1 MAVAGWLRNGRGR
14 SIREPRGAPRP
25 VSAFARPAYS
35 GSVRRPSPMAP
46 RRAVD
51 QPPPVL
57 RLDDLTLRFGGVTAL
72 SGLAMEVRNG
82 ELLALIGPNGAGK
95 TSVLNCVSGLYRA
108 QEGTVVLTDRDGVRH
123 ALHRLPPHRI
133 AALGVARTFQ
143 NIELFGHMTV
153 LENLMLGRHVH
164 MKGGVLGG
172 GLYLGGQRRA
182 EIEHRRRA
190 EEIID
195 FMNLEPLRGR
205 AVGSLAY
212 GNQRLVEMARALAL
226 DPAVL
231 LLDEPTAG
239 MNAEEKESMARF
251 ILDVHEERG
260 VTVVVIDHDIDVVM
274 DISDRVVVLDF
285 GRKIAEGTP
294 GEVRG
299 DPAVIDA
306 YLGRERRTG

>member
-1 MAVAGWLRNGRGR
+1 MLQIHDI
-14 SIREPRGAPRP
+14 S
-25 VSAFARPAYS
+25 
-35 GSVRRPSPMAP
+35 
-46 RRAVD
+46 
-51 QPPPVL
+51 
-57 RLDDLTLRFGGVTAL
+57 LRFGGVTAL
-72 SGLAMEVRNG
+72 AGLSMEVRKG

-95 TSVLNCVSGLYRA
+95 TSVLNCVSGLYRPQA
-108 QEGTVVLTDRDGVRH
+108 GTITLTDRDGTRH

-143 NIELFGHMTV
+143 NIELFKHMTV

-164 MKGGVLGG
+164 MKGGILSG
-172 GLYLGGQRRA
+172 GLYLGRQRRR
-182 EIEHRRRA
+182 EIEHRKHV
-190 EEIID
+190 EQVID
-195 FMNLEPLRGR
+195 FMNLEPLRSSE
-205 AVGSLAY
+205 VGNLAY

-226 DPAVL
+226 DPAIL

-260 VTVVVIDHDIDVVM
+260 VTVVMVDHDIDVMM

-285 GRKIAEGTP
+285 GRKIAQGSP
-294 GEVRG
+294 DRVRA

-306 YLGRERRTG
+306 YLGRRQGAGEAVA

>member
-1 MAVAGWLRNGRGR
+1 MLETDQRDN
-14 SIREPRGAPRP
+14 RETAP
-25 VSAFARPAYS
+25 
-35 GSVRRPSPMAP
+35 
-46 RRAVD
+46 
-51 QPPPVL
+51 QPGMVL
-57 RLDDLTLRFGGVTAL
+57 QLHELDLRFGGVTAL
-72 SGLAMEVRNG
+72 SGFSMEVRQG

-108 QEGTVVLTDRDGVRH
+108 QEGTITLTGPGGGRH
-123 ALHRLPPHRI
+123 ALHRMPPHRI

-143 NIELFGHMTV
+143 NIELFKHMTV

-164 MKGGVLGG
+164 MRGGVLSG
-172 GLYLGGQRRA
+172 GLYLGRQRRR
-182 EIEHRRRA
+182 EIEHRRYV
-190 EEIID
+190 EEVID
-195 FMNLEPLRGR
+195 FMNLEPLRS
-205 AVGSLAY
+205 AEVGNLAY

-226 DPAVL
+226 DPAIL

-260 VTVVVIDHDIDVVM
+260 VTVVVIDHDIDVIM

-285 GRKIAEGTP
+285 GRKIAEGKP
-294 GEVRG
+294 EQVRN

-306 YLGRERRTG
+306 YLGQAREEGAAAGAGT

>member
-1 MAVAGWLRNGRGR
+1 MGAARRDRADEAAPAG
-14 SIREPRGAPRP
+14 
-25 VSAFARPAYS
+25 
-35 GSVRRPSPMAP
+35 
-46 RRAVD
+46 
-51 QPPPVL
+51 PVL
-57 RLDDLTLRFGGVTAL
+57 RLRDLTLRFGGVTAL
-72 SGLAMEVRNG
+72 AGLSMDVRRG

-108 QEGTVVLTDRDGVRH
+108 QEGTITLAGSGGANH

-143 NIELFGHMTV
+143 NIELFKHMTV

-164 MKGGVLGG
+164 MRGGVLSG
-172 GLYLGGQRRA
+172 GLYLGRQRRR
-182 EIEHRRRA
+182 EIEHRRHV
-190 EEIID
+190 EEVID
-195 FMNLEPLRGR
+195 FMNLEPLRG
-205 AVGSLAY
+205 AEVGNLAY

-226 DPAVL
+226 DPAIL

-260 VTVVVIDHDIDVVM
+260 ITVVVIDHDIDVIM

-294 GEVRG
+294 DEVRR

-306 YLGRERRTG
+306 YLGHAREEAAVGAGA

>member
-1 MAVAGWLRNGRGR
+1 MHSTRSDADAG
-14 SIREPRGAPRP
+14 A
-25 VSAFARPAYS
+25 
-35 GSVRRPSPMAP
+35 
-46 RRAVD
+46 D
-51 QPPPVL
+51 PPTPVL
-57 RLDDLTLRFGGVTAL
+57 ELFDLSLRFGGVTAL
-72 SGLAMEVRNG
+72 SNLAMEVRDG

-95 TSVLNCVSGLYRA
+95 TSVLNCISGLYRP
-108 QEGTVVLTDRDGVRH
+108 QSGTITLTGRDGARH

-143 NIELFGHMTV
+143 NIELFKHMTV

-172 GLYLGGQRRA
+172 GLYLGRQRRR
-182 EIEHRRRA
+182 EIEHRRHV
-190 EEIID
+190 EEVID
-195 FMNLEPLRGR
+195 FMKLEPLRGR
-205 AVGSLAY
+205 EVGNLAY

-260 VTVVVIDHDIDVVM
+260 ITVVVIDHDIDVIM

-285 GRKIAEGTP
+285 GRKIAEGAP
-294 GEVRG
+294 EEVRG
-299 DPAVIDA
+299 DPAVVDA
-306 YLGRERRTG
+306 YLGRARGAGGAGVAAADPEMARAGATR

>member
-1 MAVAGWLRNGRGR
+1 MGAARDDRADGAAPAG
-14 SIREPRGAPRP
+14 
-25 VSAFARPAYS
+25 
-35 GSVRRPSPMAP
+35 
-46 RRAVD
+46 
-51 QPPPVL
+51 PVL
-57 RLDDLTLRFGGVTAL
+57 RLRDLTLRFGGVTAL
-72 SGLAMEVRNG
+72 AGLSMDVRGG

-108 QEGTVVLTDRDGVRH
+108 QEGTITLTGRDGAGH
-123 ALHRLPPHRI
+123 AIHRLPPHRI

-143 NIELFGHMTV
+143 NIELFKHMTV

-164 MKGGVLGG
+164 MRGGVLSG
-172 GLYLGGQRRA
+172 GLYLGRQRRR
-182 EIEHRRRA
+182 EIEHRRHV
-190 EEIID
+190 EEVID
-195 FMNLEPLRGR
+195 FMNLEPLRG
-205 AVGSLAY
+205 AEVGNLAY

-226 DPAVL
+226 DPAIL

-260 VTVVVIDHDIDVVM
+260 ITVVVIDHDIDVIM

-294 GEVRG
+294 DEVRS
-299 DPAVIDA
+299 DPAVIAA
-306 YLGRERRTG
+306 YLGHAREEGAAVGAGT